1 MSMNSPPMTSEPEA
15 DLRDR
20 SIRDFGDQWT
30 RFTRNEGYYA
40 SRELLRD
47 IVEPLLPVA
56 EVEGARTA
64 DIGSGTGRIVRMLAA
79 SGAASI
85 VAVEP
90 SDAYDVLKEN
100 VADLG
105 SLVACVRGRGEELP
119 GDATYDLVLSI
130 GVLHHIPDPSP
141 TVRRI
146 HAALCPGG
154 RLLIWLYGEEG
165 NRLYLALVRPLR
177 AVTKRL
183 PHRLLLLVCRVLD
196 LPLVAYMALCRRMES
211 LPLSAYMR
219 GHLGRL
225 DAYARRLTIY
235 DQLNP
240 AWAKYYR
247 KDEAEAL
254 LKDAGFVEVRSHH
267 RHGYSWTVMGVKG

>member
-1 MSMNSPPMTSEPEA
+1 MGSEPESG
-15 DLRDR
+15 LRDQ

-40 SRELLRD
+40 SPELLRD

-56 EVEGARTA
+56 AVEGARTA
-64 DIGSGTGRIVRMLAA
+64 DIGSGTGRMVRMLAA
-79 SGAASI
+79 AGAASI

-90 SDAYDVLKEN
+90 SAAFDVLKEN

-105 SLVACVRGRGEELP
+105 HRVTCVRGRGEELP
-119 GDATYDLVLSI
+119 GDAAYDLILSI
-130 GVLHHIPDPSP
+130 GVLHHIPDPRP
-141 TVRRI
+141 VVRRA
-146 HAALCPGG
+146 HDALRAGG
-154 RLLIWLYGEEG
+154 HVLIWLYGAEG

-177 AVTKRL
+177 AVTRRM
-183 PHRLLLLVCRVLD
+183 PHGLLTLTTRILD
-196 LPLVAYMALCRRMES
+196 LPLVAYIAACRRLPF
-211 LPLSAYMR
+211 LPLAAYVR

-254 LKDAGFVEVRSHH
+254 LKDAGFVDVRAHH
-267 RHGYSWTVMGVKG
+267 RHGYSWTVVATRA

>member
-1 MSMNSPPMTSEPEA
+1 MSSEPESA
-15 DLRDR
+15 LRDR

-30 RFTRNEGYYA
+30 KFTRNEGYYA

-56 EVEGARTA
+56 AVEGAKAA
-64 DIGSGTGRIVRMLAA
+64 DIGSGTGRIVRMLATA
-79 SGAASI
+79 GAGSI

-90 SDAYDVLKEN
+90 SDAFDVLRQN

-105 SLVACVRGRGEELP
+105 ERVTCVRGRGEDLP
-119 GDATYDLVLSI
+119 GDGAYDLILSI
-130 GVLHHIPDPSP
+130 GVLHHIPDPAP
-141 TVRRI
+141 T
-146 HAALCPGG
+146 ALRAHEALRPGG
-154 RLLIWLYGEEG
+154 HFLIWLYGEEG

-183 PHRLLLLVCRVLD
+183 PHRLLLLVCRLLD
-196 LPLVAYMALCRRMES
+196 LPLVAYIAACRRVAA
-211 LPLSAYMR
+211 LPLAAYMR

-247 KDEAEAL
+247 KEEAEAL
-254 LKDAGFVEVRSHH
+254 LKNAGFLDVRSHH
-267 RHGYSWTVMGVKG
+267 RHGYSWTVIGVKG

>member
-1 MSMNSPPMTSEPEA
+1 MDSEPESG
-15 DLRDR
+15 LRDQ

-56 EVEGARTA
+56 AVEGARTA

-79 SGAASI
+79 AGASSI

-90 SDAYDVLKEN
+90 SAAFDVLQQN

-105 SLVACVRGRGEELP
+105 NRVTCVRGRGEELP
-119 GDATYDLVLSI
+119 GEAAYDLVLSI
-130 GVLHHIPDPSP
+130 GVLHHIPDPRP
-141 TVRRI
+141 VVRRA
-146 HAALCPGG
+146 HQALHSGG
-154 RLLIWLYGEEG
+154 RILIWLYGAEG

-177 AVTKRL
+177 AVTKRM
-183 PHRLLLLVCRVLD
+183 PHGLLTVTTRVLD
-196 LPLVAYMALCRRMES
+196 LPLVAYIAACRRLS
-211 LPLSAYMR
+211 FLPLAAYMQ

-247 KDEAEAL
+247 REEAEAL
-254 LKDAGFVEVRSHH
+254 LRSAGFVEVRSHH
-267 RHGYSWTVMGVKG
+267 RHGYSWTVTGIKG